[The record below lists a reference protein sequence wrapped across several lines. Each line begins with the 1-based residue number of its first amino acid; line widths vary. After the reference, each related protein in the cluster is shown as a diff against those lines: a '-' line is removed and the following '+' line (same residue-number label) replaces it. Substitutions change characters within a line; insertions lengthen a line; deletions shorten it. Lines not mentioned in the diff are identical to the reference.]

1 MTVLLV
7 KPARCSEG
15 SVVMSNQRE
24 QEVEETRERGRNGS
38 RERVREKAGSRERL
52 REKAGSRERG
62 SWQYPPLSGEA
73 ARDHCPGP
81 QHLTLAWGRG
91 R

>member
-1 MTVLLV
+1 MTVLFIRPV
-7 KPARCSEG
+7 MCSEG
-15 SVVMSNQRE
+15 SVVMSNQKE

-38 RERVREKAGSRERL
+38 RERV